1 MMGHSTCDGAH
12 THSESELAYVTRPRR
27 TAANVSLFRT
37 KTASA
42 KRALGENA
50 EAAIGGGGGRR
61 QRLAAR
67 ISGGLHEEPS
77 ASSPRRRPAKG
88 DGTAGWLE
96 QPPSPNHLRTT
107 TTTTS
112 FGIMSMLLCFS
123 SGIFL
128 GLGFS

>member
-61 QRLAAR
+61 QRIAAR

-77 ASSPRRRPAKG
+77 AHPG
-88 DGTAGWLE
+88 DGRLRETARQAGWSNLRALTISA
-96 QPPSPNHLRTT
+96 PPPPPL
-107 TTTTS
+107 
-112 FGIMSMLLCFS
+112 
-123 SGIFL
+123 L
-128 GLGFS
+128 GL